1 MNIKQAK
8 DDIENT
14 VRLYLKRDEFGEYRI
29 PVVRQRPIF
38 LLGAPGIGKTAIM
51 EQVAQELGIALVSY
65 SMTHHT
71 RQSALGLPFISHREY
86 QGMEYDVSEYTMS
99 EIIASVYEVMEK
111 SGIREGILFL
121 DEINCV
127 SETLAPSML
136 QFLQYKVF
144 GRHRVPDGWVIV
156 TAGNPPEYNKS
167 VREFDVV
174 TMDRLKVLEV
184 EADYKAWK
192 DYARQKRLHGAI
204 LNFLELKKDDFYRI
218 ETTVNGRSYVTAR
231 GWEDLSEILGLYEEE
246 GLKADESLVG
256 QYIRNERVVK
266 EFTAYYDLFNKYKKE
281 YQTEEIL
288 NGTAEARTIERARIA
303 PFDERLSLLGM
314 LIDKETSEIG
324 EDMEISDYL
333 TELLKNLKA
342 IRAALEKRAQKA
354 KAAQES
360 SKGAAGNAKGAAGSG
375 KASDKAGSRSSGQ
388 SGPSGQLSVAD
399 MLERQ
404 IQGRKK
410 QMEAARIAG
419 ALSEREL
426 RKGRR
431 ILHFLEEEKRHLLVE
446 GTGASGKSHS
456 PSAAEFSC
464 LKTAFDAQT
473 AELRRRVNQTKKRL
487 DNLFA
492 FVENAFV
499 EGNEMLILVTELTVR
514 NDSARF
520 IAQFGCEAYH
530 RHGQELM
537 LSERSSGLWEEV
549 AALNLEEMS

>member
-14 VRLYLKRDEFGEYRI
+14 VRLYLKKDEFGEYRI
-29 PVVRQRPIF
+29 PVIRQRPIF

-86 QGMEYDVSEYTMS
+86 QGMTYDVSEYTMS
-99 EIIASVYEVMEK
+99 EIIASIYEVMEK

-127 SETLAPSML
+127 SETLSPSML

-144 GRHRVPDGWVIV
+144 GRHSVPEGWVIV

-192 DYARQKRLHGAI
+192 EYARQKRLHGAI

-231 GWEDLSEILGLYEEE
+231 GWEDLSEILHLYEEE
-246 GLKADESLVG
+246 GIRADETLVG

-266 EFTAYYDLFNKYKKE
+266 EFTAYYDLYNKYKKE

-288 NGTAEARTIERARIA
+288 DGSVLAHTVERARIA

-314 LIDKETSEIG
+314 LIDKAASEVG

-333 TELLKNLKA
+333 MELLKNLKG
-342 IRAALEKRAQKA
+342 IRGALKK
-354 KAAQES
+354 S
-360 SKGAAGNAKGAAGSG
+360 V
-375 KASDKAGSRSSGQ
+375 
-388 SGPSGQLSVAD
+388 QLSVPD

-404 IQGRKK
+404 MQARKK
-410 QMEAARIAG
+410 QMEDLQAAFRSGSSVRAG
-419 ALSEREL
+419 VFFVSW
-426 RKGRR
+426 RKR
-431 ILHFLEEEKRHLLVE
+431 
-446 GTGASGKSHS
+446 KS
-456 PSAAEFSC
+456 
-464 LKTAFDAQT
+464 
-473 AELRRRVNQTKKRL
+473 
-487 DNLFA
+487 
-492 FVENAFV
+492 
-499 EGNEMLILVTELTVR
+499 
-514 NDSARF
+514 RF
-520 IAQFGCEAYH
+520 F
-530 RHGQELM
+530 
-537 LSERSSGLWEEV
+537 
-549 AALNLEEMS
+549 